1 MNWFEGFIYGIVSG
15 LTELL
20 PVSSQAHQQIL
31 MFLFGAEASAPIN
44 NLIVHIAMVI
54 ALYFGTRPYVG
65 RLVREQKA
73 IARRKR
79 RGGAGDIRI
88 MYDLR
93 LIRAAIFPLMLFMLA
108 LILTRNWVNNLLIV
122 AGFSVLNGILVYA
135 AERFPHGNKDS
146 RHVSLLD
153 AVAYGF
159 FGALSVFPGIS
170 RVGASQAYATMRGVD
185 RQQAM
190 NWAMVLSMPALLL
203 LCIFDIVAVSAVGRT
218 AVNLAAVFGYVTA
231 GIGAFVGMYISVILM
246 RKAVNRMNMSAF
258 AYYSWGTALFLLV
271 LYLIS

>member
-1 MNWFEGFIYGIVSG
+1 MNWFEGFVYGLVSG

-31 MFLFGAEASAPIN
+31 LFLFGAETSAPIS
-44 NLIVHIAMVI
+44 NLVVHIAMAF

-65 RLVREQKA
+65 RLMRERKA

-79 RGGAGDIRI
+79 RGGAGDFRI
-88 MYDLR
+88 VYDLR
-93 LIRAAIFPLMLFMLA
+93 LIRGAIFPLLIFMLA
-108 LILTRNWVNNLLIV
+108 LIFTRNWVNNLLIV
-122 AGFSVLNGILVYA
+122 AGFSVVNGIIIYA

-153 AVAYGF
+153 AIVYGF

-170 RVGASQAYATMRGVD
+170 RVGASQTYATMRGVD
-185 RQQAM
+185 RQQSM
-190 NWAMVLSMPALLL
+190 NWVMVLSMPALLL
-203 LCIFDIVAVSAVGRT
+203 LCIFDIVAIVTVGRT
-218 AVNLAAVFGYVTA
+218 VAGFSIIFGYITA
-231 GIGAFVGMYISVILM
+231 GVGAFAGMYLSVILL
-246 RKAVNRMNMSAF
+246 RKAVNRLNMAAF

>member
-1 MNWFEGFIYGIVSG
+1 MNWLEGFIYGLVSG

-20 PVSSQAHQQIL
+20 PVSSQAHQRIL
-31 MFLFGAEASAPIN
+31 LYLFGTESSAPIS
-44 NLIVHIAMVI
+44 NLIVHIAMAV
-54 ALYFGTRPYVG
+54 ALYIGTRPYVG
-65 RLVREQKA
+65 RLMREQKA

-88 MYDLR
+88 LYDLR
-93 LIRAAIFPLMLFMLA
+93 LIRGSIIPLLLFMLA
-108 LILTRNWVNNLLIV
+108 LIFTRNWGNNLLIV
-122 AGFSVLNGILVYA
+122 AGFSVLNGVLIYA

-146 RHVSLLD
+146 RHISVLD
-153 AVAYGF
+153 AVSYGF
-159 FGALSVFPGIS
+159 FGALSVFPGVS

-203 LCIFDIVAVSAVGRT
+203 LCIFDIVSIAAIGRAAASFAVI
-218 AVNLAAVFGYVTA
+218 LGYVTA
-231 GIGAFVGMYISVILM
+231 GVGAFVGMYVSVVFL
-246 RKAVNRMNMSAF
+246 RKAANRMNMAAF
-258 AYYSWGTALFLLV
+258 AYYSWGAALFMLV

>member
-1 MNWFEGFIYGIVSG
+1 MNWFEGFIYGLVSG

-20 PVSSQAHQQIL
+20 PVSSQAHQRIL
-31 MFLFGAEASAPIN
+31 LYLFGTDASAPIS
-44 NLIVHIAMVI
+44 NLIVHIAMVV

-65 RLVREQKA
+65 RLIREQKA

-93 LIRAAIFPLMLFMLA
+93 LIRGAIIPLLLFMLA
-108 LILTRNWVNNLLIV
+108 LIFTRNWGSNLLVV
-122 AGFSVLNGILVYA
+122 AGFSVLNGILIYA

-146 RHVSLLD
+146 RHVSVLD
-153 AVAYGF
+153 AVAYGL
-159 FGALSVFPGIS
+159 FGALSVFPGVS

-203 LCIFDIVAVSAVGRT
+203 LCIFDIVAIATVGG
-218 AVNLAAVFGYVTA
+218 AGAGFSVIFGYVTA
-231 GIGAFVGMYISVILM
+231 GVGAFAGMYVSVILL
-246 RKAVNRMNMSAF
+246 RKAVNRMNMAAF
-258 AYYSWGTALFLLV
+258 AYYSWGAALFLLL